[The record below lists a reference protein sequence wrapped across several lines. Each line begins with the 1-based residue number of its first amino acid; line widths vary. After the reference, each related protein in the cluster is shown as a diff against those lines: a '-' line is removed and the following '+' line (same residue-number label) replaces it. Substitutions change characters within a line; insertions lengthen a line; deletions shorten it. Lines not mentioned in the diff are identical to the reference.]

1 MPVESDWELSLK
13 SERNIMTNTSK
24 NKNNILYIWGWII
37 VLAVAV
43 IFPRQVATAGQAP
56 VPLGAA
62 TIMLQTGLTLEGSA
76 SARKGAVNLDSDT
89 VGLRIPAD
97 ISPPTVSATDPVNAA
112 TGVVINGNIT
122 VTFSEA
128 MDPATITKATFA
140 LMKGSHPEEGE
151 DEDGKE
157 GEEKGDGPGR
167 GHDKAGKKVAG
178 KVSYAGV
185 TATFTPAGN
194 LEPNT
199 VYTANVRHRAKDLAG
214 HALASDF
221 VWSFTTAAR
230 DTTRPTVSATDPV
243 ARATDMAINGKIAVT
258 FSEAMDPATITK
270 ATFTL
275 MKESNPKEDEDEDD
289 KDDDRGRGHDEVGKK
304 VAGKV
309 SYAGVTATF
318 IPAGNLAPRATY
330 TDTITTRAK
339 ALAGNALASKFV
351 WGFTTG
357 AALETIPPT
366 VSSVI
371 PANAANGVP
380 ISGGVAITFSEAMD
394 NSTIIAGGTFTLKR
408 GITSVAGTVTSVG
421 ASATFTPLSSLA
433 PNTTYTATMTTA
445 ARDLAGNPLATDFAS
460 SFTTDP

>member
-89 VGLRIPAD
+89 VGLRI
-97 ISPPTVSATDPVNAA
+97 
-112 TGVVINGNIT
+112 
-122 VTFSEA
+122 
-128 MDPATITKATFA
+128 PATITKATFA

-275 MKESNPKEDEDEDD
+275 MKGSNPKEDEDEDD

-318 IPAGNLAPRATY
+318 TPAGNLAPRATY
-330 TDTITTRAK
+330 TATITTRAK
-339 ALAGNALASKFV
+339 DLAGNALASKFV

-394 NSTIIAGGTFTLKR
+394 NSSIISGGTFTLKR